1 MDMHPNSD
9 APAGAPV
16 GPAPRLDYAQQSPQ
30 LLKKLTELNVA
41 AAGGAIE
48 ESIRDLVELRAS
60 QINGCAFC
68 MHMHAGDARKVGVPD
83 EVLDTLAGWRE
94 APWFSERERAALAWT
109 ERLTRLSE
117 PMDDSREYDRL
128 ATHFTEK
135 ERTDLTYVIAMINVW
150 NRFSVGFRRE
160 PE

>member
-1 MDMHPNSD
+1 M
-9 APAGAPV
+9 
-16 GPAPRLDYAQQSPQ
+16 QQ
-30 LLKKLTELNVA
+30 
-41 AAGGAIE
+41 
-48 ESIRDLVELRAS
+48 RAS

-68 MHMHAGDARKVGVPD
+68 MHMHAGDARKAGVPD